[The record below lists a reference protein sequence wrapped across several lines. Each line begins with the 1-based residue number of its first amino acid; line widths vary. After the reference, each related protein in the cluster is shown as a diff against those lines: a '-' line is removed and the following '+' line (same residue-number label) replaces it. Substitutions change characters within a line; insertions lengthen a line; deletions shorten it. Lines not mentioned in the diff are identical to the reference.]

1 MQSWVFYGIVAAICF
16 GINTILYKIASQRGN
31 FSPAFGSLVFG
42 IGILIAFLVYFF
54 AKPSLQFEW
63 KSTTLAIAAGIIW
76 AIGFLAIAIAISQK
90 GEVARLA
97 PLYNA
102 NTIIAVILGIILLK
116 EVPDMSQMIRVI
128 IGAVMIIAGA
138 VLVSI

>member
-16 GINTILYKIASQRGN
+16 GVNTILYKIASQKGN

-54 AKPSLQFEW
+54 AKPALQFEW
-63 KSTTLAIAAGIIW
+63 KSTTLAIVAGIIW

-102 NTIIAVILGIILLK
+102 NTIIAVVLGIVLLK
-116 EVPDMSQMIRVI
+116 EVPDMSQMVRVI
-128 IGAVMIIAGA
+128 AGAVMIVIGA
-138 VLVSI
+138 VLVSV

>member
-1 MQSWVFYGIVAAICF
+1 MESWVFYGIVAAVCF
-16 GINTILYKIASQRGN
+16 GVNTIIFKIAMQKGN
-31 FSPAFGSLVFG
+31 LNPAYASFAFG
-42 IGILIAFLVYFF
+42 IGILAAFLVYFF

-63 KSTTLAIAAGIIW
+63 KSTTLAIVAGIIW

-90 GEVARLA
+90 GEIARLA

-102 NTIIAVILGIILLK
+102 NTIIAVVLGIILLK

-128 IGAVMIIAGA
+128 IGAVMIVAGA
-138 VLVSI
+138 VLVSV

>member
-1 MQSWVFYGIVAAICF
+1 MENWIFYGIIAAICF
-16 GINTILYKIASQRGN
+16 GVNTILYKIASQKGN

-63 KSTTLAIAAGIIW
+63 KSTTLAIIAGIIW

-90 GEVARLA
+90 GEVAKLA

-102 NTIIAVILGIILLK
+102 NTIIAVVLGIVLLK
-116 EVPDMSQMIRVI
+116 EVPDMSQMWRVVA
-128 IGAVMIIAGA
+128 GAVMIVVRA
-138 VLVSI
+138 VLVSV

>member
-16 GINTILYKIASQRGN
+16 GVNTILYKIASQKGN

-54 AKPSLQFEW
+54 AKPALQFEW
-63 KSTTLAIAAGIIW
+63 KSTALAIAAGIIW

-102 NTIIAVILGIILLK
+102 NTIIAVVLGIVLLG

-128 IGAVMIIAGA
+128 IGAVMIIIGT
-138 VLVSI
+138 VLVSV

>member
-16 GINTILYKIASQRGN
+16 GINTVLYKIASQRGN

-42 IGILIAFLVYFF
+42 IGILVAFLVYFF

-63 KSTTLAIAAGIIW
+63 KSTSLAVVAGIVW
-76 AIGFLAIAIAISQK
+76 AVGFLAIAVAISQK

-97 PLYNA
+97 PLYNS
-102 NTIIAVILGIILLK
+102 NTIIAVVLGIVLLK
-116 EVPDMSQMIRVI
+116 EVPDVSQMWRV
-128 IGAVMIIAGA
+128 IAGA
-138 VLVSI
+138 IMIVAGAALVSV

>member
-1 MQSWVFYGIVAAICF
+1 MHSWVFYGIVAAICF

-42 IGILIAFLVYFF
+42 IGILVAFLVYFF

-63 KSTTLAIAAGIIW
+63 KSTSLAVVAGIVW

-102 NTIIAVILGIILLK
+102 NTIIAVVLGIVLLK
-116 EVPDMSQMIRVI
+116 EIPKMSQMIRII
-128 IGAVMIIAGA
+128 IGALMIVAGA

>member
-16 GINTILYKIASQRGN
+16 GINTILYKIASQKGN

-63 KSTTLAIAAGIIW
+63 KSTILAIAAGIIW

-90 GEVARLA
+90 GEVAKLA

-102 NTIIAVILGIILLK
+102 NTIIAVILGIVLLK
-116 EVPDMSQMIRVI
+116 EVPDTSQMWRVVA
-128 IGAVMIIAGA
+128 GAVMIVVGA
-138 VLVSI
+138 VLVSV

>member
-16 GINTILYKIASQRGN
+16 GINTILYKIASQKGN

-63 KSTTLAIAAGIIW
+63 KSTILAIAAGIIW

-90 GEVARLA
+90 GEVAKLA

-102 NTIIAVILGIILLK
+102 NTIIAVILGIVLLK
-116 EVPDMSQMIRVI
+116 EVPDMSQMWRVVA
-128 IGAVMIIAGA
+128 GAVMIVVRA
-138 VLVSI
+138 VLVSV

>member
-1 MQSWVFYGIVAAICF
+1 MQNWVFYGIVAAICF
-16 GINTILYKIASQRGN
+16 GINTILYKIASQKGN

-76 AIGFLAIAIAISQK
+76 AIVFLAIAIAIAQK
-90 GEVARLA
+90 ADVARLA

-102 NTIIAVILGIILLK
+102 NTLLAVLLGIVFLK
-116 EVPDMSQMIRVI
+116 EIPDVSQMFRV
-128 IGAVMIIAGA
+128 IAGA
-138 VLVSI
+138 MLIVIGSILVSV

>member
-1 MQSWVFYGIVAAICF
+1 MQSWVFYGIIAAICF
-16 GINTILYKIASQRGN
+16 GVNTILYKIASQKGN

-63 KSTTLAIAAGIIW
+63 KSTTLAIVAGIIW

-102 NTIIAVILGIILLK
+102 NTIIAVVLGIVLLK
-116 EVPDMSQMIRVI
+116 EVPDMSQMVRVI
-128 IGAVMIIAGA
+128 AGAVMIVIGA
-138 VLVSI
+138 VLVSV

>member
-16 GINTILYKIASQRGN
+16 GINTILYKIASQKGN

-63 KSTTLAIAAGIIW
+63 KSTILAIAAGIIW

-90 GEVARLA
+90 GEVAKLA

-102 NTIIAVILGIILLK
+102 NTIIAVILGIVLLK
-116 EVPDMSQMIRVI
+116 EVPDMSQMIRVV
-128 IGAVMIIAGA
+128 IGAVMIVVGA
-138 VLVSI
+138 VLVSV

>member
-16 GINTILYKIASQRGN
+16 GINTILYKIASQKGN
-31 FSPAFGSLVFG
+31 FSPAFGSVVFG
-42 IGILIAFLVYFF
+42 IGIMIAFLVYFF

-63 KSTTLAIAAGIIW
+63 KSTSLAIVAGIIW

-102 NTIIAVILGIILLK
+102 NTIIAVILGIVLLK

-138 VLVSI
+138 VLVSV

>member
-16 GINTILYKIASQRGN
+16 GVNTILYKIASQKGN

-54 AKPSLQFEW
+54 AKPTLQFEW
-63 KSTTLAIAAGIIW
+63 KSTTLAIVAGIIW

-102 NTIIAVILGIILLK
+102 NTIIAVILGIVLLK
-116 EVPDMSQMIRVI
+116 EVPDMSQMWRVVA
-128 IGAVMIIAGA
+128 GAVMIVVGA
-138 VLVSI
+138 VLVSV